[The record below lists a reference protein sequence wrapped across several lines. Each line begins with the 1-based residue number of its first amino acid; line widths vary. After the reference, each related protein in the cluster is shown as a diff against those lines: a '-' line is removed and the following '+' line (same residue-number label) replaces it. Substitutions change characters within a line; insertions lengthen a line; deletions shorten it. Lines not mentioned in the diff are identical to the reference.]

1 MNNIDVDN
9 VRCEKDAYGNLI
21 PFSALIKMA
30 TQENSTFVCDEPEDP
45 EESYW
50 WV

>member
-9 VRCEKDAYGNLI
+9 LKCSKDAYGNLI
-21 PFSALIKMA
+21 PNVAAIDFAA
-30 TQENSTFVCDEPEDP
+30 QENSNFACDDPEDP

-50 WV
+50 W